1 MRTLLRIIAMV
12 VLTVLML
19 SLTKCSSGNSDKTS
33 IWLAKIQND
42 LSRKEL
48 TLTVL

>member
-19 SLTKCSSGNSDKTS
+19 SLTKCSSGKSDKTS
-33 IWLAKIQND
+33 LWLAKAQND
-42 LSRKEL
+42 LTKNEL
-48 TLTVL
+48 RLTVL